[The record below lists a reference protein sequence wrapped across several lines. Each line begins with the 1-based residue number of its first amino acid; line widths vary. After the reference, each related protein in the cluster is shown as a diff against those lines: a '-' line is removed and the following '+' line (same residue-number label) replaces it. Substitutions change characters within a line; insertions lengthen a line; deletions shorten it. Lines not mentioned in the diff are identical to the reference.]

1 MNLEALLE
9 QAGRAEALL
18 KTIANRHRLM
28 ILCNLYGGEHSV
40 SALQQKLGLSQ
51 SALSQ
56 HLAKLRSEGFVHTRR
71 DAQTIY
77 YTLTSHD
84 VTRVIATLHDLYCSD
99 LCLTQG
105 NGADTTLTPL
115 EGASL

>member
-1 MNLEALLE
+1 MNLEALAT

-18 KTIANRHRLM
+18 KTIANRYRLM
-28 ILCNLYGGEHSV
+28 ILCNLYEGERSV
-40 SALQQKLGLSQ
+40 SALQQKVGLSQ

-56 HLAKLRSEGFVHTRR
+56 HLAKLRSEGFVQTRR

-77 YTLTSHD
+77 YTLTSPE

-99 LCLTQG
+99 LCLTTQ
-105 NGADTTLTPL
+105 
-115 EGASL
+115 EGVQS